1 MIFTHSTNNMDLEAA
16 IRKLYWDDELPIRS
30 VAEKLNISTATLGR
44 RMKSFGIAARDKNHG
59 RNDWWQTEEY
69 LSNSYVKELKSSITI
84 AKEVGSGSRVVCTW
98 LENFN
103 IKRRKR
109 GGELRGKTMS
119 LASREKMSAAKKG
132 KYVGKLN
139 SNWKGN
145 LVSDEVRERRSYIAK
160 KWRKQV
166 TERDDH
172 KCQKCGSRD
181 KLHAH
186 HIKEFKDHPDLRWDL
201 NNGITVCV
209 FCHEKIHN
217 RKFPD
222 WVTGRITEKI
232 DVVKIKPKIEF
243 DITKDKLQALY
254 KSLSMKKI
262 GDMYGV
268 SRTVVRGRILKF
280 GIQTTTSGERRRF
293 NIEKNDLQ
301 ALYNKLSMKKISEM
315 LGVGETVIHRRIHE
329 YGIKKQF

>member
-166 TERDDH
+166 TKRDDH

-186 HIKEFKDHPDLRWDL
+186 HIKDFKDHPDLRWDL

-268 SRTVVRGRILKF
+268 SRNVVRGRILKF